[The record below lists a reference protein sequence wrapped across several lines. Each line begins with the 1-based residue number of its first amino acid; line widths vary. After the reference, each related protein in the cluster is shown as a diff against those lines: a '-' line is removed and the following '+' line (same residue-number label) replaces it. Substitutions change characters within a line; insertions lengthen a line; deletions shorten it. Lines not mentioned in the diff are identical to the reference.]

1 MNRLANESEM
11 KWMPV
16 LYGVTAGL
24 SSLIVVLMLV
34 WTFHFRGGFAWQ
46 DFPSIQFNWHPV
58 LMVVSFIV
66 LYGHGIIIMIMITHF
81 GSPYLSIHL
90 YLTD

>member
-1 MNRLANESEM
+1 M
-11 KWMPV
+11 KWMPL

-24 SSLIVVLMLV
+24 SSLVVVLMLV

-66 LYGHGIIIMIMITHF
+66 LYGHGIIIMMMITHF